1 MGKSSTRW
9 ILHCDTMEPSKEAQM
24 IDELQRLSI
33 SELFAVWRAVVA
45 ELKNRA
51 PRTKAVI
58 F

>member
-1 MGKSSTRW
+1 MGKSNTRW
-9 ILHCDTMEPSKEAQM
+9 ILHCDIMKPSKEAQV

-33 SELFAVWRAVVA
+33 SELFAIWRAVVA

-51 PRTKAVI
+51 PRTKAAI